1 MSSGPIGG
9 DAVKNSIGV
18 SICSDFLVGD
28 SISLVVPSRMTPSHS
43 EPEPLDE

>member
-9 DAVKNSIGV
+9 EAVKNSIGV
-18 SICSDFLVGD
+18 SICGDFFVGD
-28 SISLVVPSRMTPSHS
+28 SSSRVVPNRMTPSHS

>member
-18 SICSDFLVGD
+18 SICGDFLVGD
-28 SISLVVPSRMTPSHS
+28 SSSRVVPNRMTPSHS

>member
-9 DAVKNSIGV
+9 EAVKDSIGV
-18 SICSDFLVGD
+18 SICGNFLGGD
-28 SISLVVPSRMTPSHS
+28 ASSRVVPNRMTPSRS